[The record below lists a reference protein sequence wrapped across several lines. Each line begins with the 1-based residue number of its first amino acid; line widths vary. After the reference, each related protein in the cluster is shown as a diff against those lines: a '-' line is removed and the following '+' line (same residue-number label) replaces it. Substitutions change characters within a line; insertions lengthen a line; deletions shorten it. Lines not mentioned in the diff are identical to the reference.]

1 MLRQNGSY
9 APISEPDLKAKLLSD
24 WQLVKRARFQAADR
38 LGRRNSASLFT
49 LSMVALYGGLIT
61 VFVLIFKDSLTSH
74 MRNIC
79 DWVSV
84 VANWLT
90 LTFSLTEQIKDYSGQ
105 SRALHECAQKV
116 NDLRKHLQATPISA
130 SQQLIPFV
138 KAYEAPEPVLEK
150 NRDGYR
156 GKDAGSFI
164 DALQLGIGLVVPVAE
179 KGTSFLQGLDD
190 LFYIFERD
198 ILYCGVFQPQIG
210 FVLRPLVG
218 LGGGPFFCF
227 RIVLVL
233 EYKDAVD
240 LGFRTEGLDG
250 FPDRLVEIGI
260 DQQGVRTLGD
270 GM

>member
-1 MLRQNGSY
+1 MTKDSPSPSRSPQSWHEHAAYTAQNGPVDPRQGTMLRQNGSY
-9 APISEPDLKAKLLSD
+9 TQNSEPDLKSKLLSD

-38 LGRRNSASLFT
+38 LDRRNSASLFT

-116 NDLRKHLQATPISA
+116 NDLRKHLQATPINA

-138 KAYEAPEPVLEK
+138 KAYEA
-150 NRDGYR
+150 
-156 GKDAGSFI
+156 I
-164 DALQLGIGLVVPVAE
+164 IAE
-179 KGTSFLQGLDD
+179 
-190 LFYIFERD
+190 
-198 ILYCGVFQPQIG
+198 CGPNH
-210 FVLRPLVG
+210 
-218 LGGGPFFCF
+218 
-227 RIVLVL
+227 
-233 EYKDAVD
+233 
-240 LGFRTEGLDG
+240 
-250 FPDRLVEIGI
+250 DRLDYEIARLSG
-260 DQQGVRTLGD
+260 GRPMD
-270 GM
+270 GLTAKASASRLNRLRAWSLVSTYAIYIIMSLAPAIAGLLAWLMVPLPPTP